1 MKKKIFFVCFFLFI
15 FLIHQTIFLDFFPNS
30 NGFLGHDYEQY
41 LPNFI
46 FGKIWFK
53 NNFLSIPWFTPS
65 FCCGTPFYPD
75 PQTMYYSF
83 QQIFYIIFE
92 PLLATKIMFIYFSLL
107 GYLGMFFLLKKHFN
121 TEKYISLLGATVFIF
136 NGFFVYRAIIGH
148 VAYLSFILV
157 PLYCFF
163 LFESI
168 SNQNKFLRQILIL
181 ISALIL
187 SSFIYSGTGPIM
199 PILMLCISSIVLFY
213 YIKNSNFLKIL
224 KTFLTSSF
232 IALLISI
239 SKISSSLFF
248 LKIFPREYT
257 PLFFSNIVD
266 YFKISLK
273 SLFFFPDIETFNEV
287 VINKVTTRL
296 NLHEIEYGVS
306 IVPLIVF
313 IIFLINVKKF
323 YPFIKNFRNLLILF
337 FVLVL
342 PILFNIILFQNI
354 IEKIPIIKSSWVQI
368 RWTIIYILPII
379 FFTVLTLNNLE
390 YFKKKTYLTIFFLLV
405 LILQNIY
412 YNKNYYQNQKYN
424 PERMVKFFNKIDSD
438 NTGNYSIKKI
448 GTFYNND
455 TKKISNFLLRNDFF
469 VDDISAIFCYQPIFG
484 YDSNKFPSKKLVVNQ
499 KYKINENVDLL
510 TGELILKNSENQKI
524 FNFLDPSCFIFPSE
538 NNCKPGD
545 LFNKNKEK
553 DFVNLINY
561 KEFKFN
567 KNYLQTIFD
576 YLSLIV
582 FLIVII
588 SIIINFYFY
597 RVIKK

>member
-1 MKKKIFFVCFFLFI
+1 
-15 FLIHQTIFLDFFPNS
+15 
-30 NGFLGHDYEQY
+30 
-41 LPNFI
+41 
-46 FGKIWFK
+46 
-53 NNFLSIPWFTPS
+53 
-65 FCCGTPFYPD
+65 
-75 PQTMYYSF
+75 
-83 QQIFYIIFE
+83 
-92 PLLATKIMFIYFSLL
+92 
-107 GYLGMFFLLKKHFN
+107 
-121 TEKYISLLGATVFIF
+121 
-136 NGFFVYRAIIGH
+136 
-148 VAYLSFILV
+148 
-157 PLYCFF
+157 
-163 LFESI
+163 
-168 SNQNKFLRQILIL
+168 
-181 ISALIL
+181 
-187 SSFIYSGTGPIM
+187 
-199 PILMLCISSIVLFY
+199 
-213 YIKNSNFLKIL
+213 
-224 KTFLTSSF
+224 
-232 IALLISI
+232 
-239 SKISSSLFF
+239 
-248 LKIFPREYT
+248 
-257 PLFFSNIVD
+257 
-266 YFKISLK
+266 
-273 SLFFFPDIETFNEV
+273 
-287 VINKVTTRL
+287 
-296 NLHEIEYGVS
+296 
-306 IVPLIVF
+306 
-313 IIFLINVKKF
+313 F

-553 DFVNLINY
+553 DFVNFINY

-567 KNYLQTIFD
+567 KNYLQ
-576 YLSLIV
+576 
-582 FLIVII
+582 
-588 SIIINFYFY
+588 
-597 RVIKK
+597 